1 MAMACPPIGHQN
13 MGWDHEN
20 HRGLIAAPAAML
32 DLATDSHVATSND
45 VVYISQQMAIT
56 PLTLSHGLNAEQIF
70 QIHDLVVASANQRIL
85 AEVAQNIVNR
95 DEFTDF
101 TSYSLILLDRANH
114 LQFHSSL
121 VRRGEDIR
129 ERMQ

>member
-70 QIHDLVVASANQRIL
+70 QIAKAAGLEKQSRIEVWQSWDMVQIWQR
-85 AEVAQNIVNR
+85 
-95 DEFTDF
+95 
-101 TSYSLILLDRANH
+101 
-114 LQFHSSL
+114 
-121 VRRGEDIR
+121 
-129 ERMQ
+129 